1 MIEASTIFGYEV
13 ARMRAHDTMKAIV
26 REAYGS
32 VDVLRLAECDKP
44 VAGEGEV
51 LVRVHAAGV
60 DQGVWHLMTGT
71 PYAMRLAGF
80 GIRAPKNPLLGYDV
94 AGRVEAVGA
103 RATEFRPGQEVFGTC
118 RGSFAD
124 YAVARPDRLLPKP
137 DNVSFE
143 QAAAVPISGFAA
155 LQAVRNGGVRPGQ
168 RVLIIGAGGGVGTF
182 AVQIAK
188 ASGAEVTGV
197 SSTSKTE
204 LVRSIGADHVID
216 YTREDFADGRNRYDV
231 ILDIAGNRSLS
242 ELRRALTPWGTLV
255 IVGAED
261 AGNWLGIR
269 RQLRAA
275 ALSPFVRQKLGF
287 FISKERRQD
296 LEELRKLLEAGTIR
310 PVVDRTFPLEEVPA
324 AIRYLRDGHAR
335 GKIVITV

>member
-1 MIEASTIFGYEV
+1 
-13 ARMRAHDTMKAIV
+13 MKAII
-26 REAYGS
+26 RDAYGS
-32 VDVLRLAECDKP
+32 VDVLRLADIDQS
-44 VAGEGEV
+44 VAGDADV

-71 PYAMRLAGF
+71 PYVMRLAGF

-103 RATEFRPGQEVFGTC
+103 QVTEFQTGQEVFGTC
-118 RGSFAD
+118 RGSFAE
-124 YAVARPDRLLPKP
+124 YAVARPDRLLSKP

-143 QAAAVPISGFAA
+143 EAAAVPISGYAA
-155 LQAVRNGGVRPGQ
+155 LQAVREHGGVRPGQ
-168 RVLIIGAGGGVGTF
+168 RVLIIGAGGGVGTL
-182 AVQIAK
+182 AVQIAE
-188 ASGAEVTGV
+188 AEGAEVTGV
-197 SSTSKTE
+197 CSASKTE
-204 LVRSIGADHVID
+204 LVRSVGADHVID

-242 ELRRALTPWGTLV
+242 ELRRALTPRGTLV
-255 IVGAED
+255 IVGGED
-261 AGNWLGIR
+261 AGNWLGVR

-296 LEELRKLLEAGTIR
+296 LEELRRLLEAGTIR

-324 AIRYLRDGHAR
+324 AIRYLRDGQAR
-335 GKIVITV
+335 GKVVITI